1 MRLAFGRS
9 TWSRALTIVFATQVL
24 FWSAYAVM
32 FLSLRP
38 PSGLEADQLTSTRS
52 TPAPGDGLMGAFVS
66 GLTRAAVL
74 RVAGWQPT
82 VVYPGRVSLLLRSQG
97 TDSATGWSLACLK
110 DPCGK
115 TNPVYAGSFARMEAA
130 ARLERFQRHD
140 IVWINITVAA
150 VVGVA
155 LLLLLPIS
163 RFSRLQAITGIFLLI
178 VATETWISGFGAARL
193 TQSWFPVLRYA
204 AQFLVFAWLALM
216 MNAFAGWRAREAMA
230 TAACFLAALA
240 TFIAAFLSHVDIASF
255 VRLFQGAALA
265 LLFGYAILA
274 ALRLFRTTPGLTL
287 RDMALLLV
295 ALAFIGFDLFLLLP
309 RQHGLALR
317 SVLLSPPLLVF
328 IFLFELALRGR
339 RLNQEV
345 EAARNDLQRQ
355 VLEQD
360 VDLVHSSNLLRRQ
373 DRLLAVHEER
383 QRLLRDM
390 HDGAGGLLTH
400 LLLDLRQN
408 RLTPAQ
414 IELGL
419 QSAVDDLRNIASAI
433 DADDEPI
440 DEALAAFKER
450 IAARLSRSTI
460 AFTYDCA
467 LPAPAPSI
475 DVRRLLS
482 LYRLLQEGVTN
493 VVRHAEASAI
503 DLKVES
509 KGDGVIA
516 ITLSDNGKGFDPGR
530 AGSSP
535 GEGRGLA
542 NMRRRAEQI
551 GGTLQI
557 DSTPQG
563 GTGLVLTLTV

>member
-1 MRLAFGRS
+1 MRIAFGRS
-9 TWSRALTIVFATQVL
+9 TWSRALLIVFATQVL
-24 FWSAYAVM
+24 FWSVYAAI
-32 FLSLRP
+32 FFSLRP
-38 PSGLEADQLTSTRS
+38 PSGLEADQLSSSHSRLE
-52 TPAPGDGLMGAFVS
+52 PGDGLMGAFVP
-66 GLTRAAVL
+66 GLTQPAVL
-74 RVAGWQPT
+74 RIGGWQPT
-82 VVYPGRVSLLLRSQG
+82 MVYPGRVSVLLPG
-97 TDSATGWSLACLK
+97 ATTDATGWSLACLK
-110 DPCGK
+110 DPCGRAS
-115 TNPVYAGSFARMEAA
+115 PVYAGSFPRMEAA

-140 IVWINITVAA
+140 IVWINIAVAA

-155 LLLLLPIS
+155 LLLLLPVS
-163 RFSRLQAITGIFLLI
+163 RFSRLQAITGVFLLI
-178 VATETWISGFGAARL
+178 VAVETWLSGFGAARL
-193 TQSWFPVLRYA
+193 TQPWFPVLRYGVE
-204 AQFLVFAWLALM
+204 FLVCFWLLLM
-216 MNAFAGWRAREAMA
+216 MNAFAGWRGREAVA
-230 TAACFLAALA
+230 VAACFLAALA
-240 TFIAAFLSHVDIASF
+240 TLLVTFLRHGDLANL
-255 VRLFQGAALA
+255 VRLLQGAALA
-265 LLFGYAILA
+265 LLFGYGILA
-274 ALRLFRTTPGLTL
+274 ARRLFRTTPGLTF
-287 RDMALLLV
+287 RDLALLLL
-295 ALAFIGFDLFLLLP
+295 ALALVGLDLFLMLP
-309 RQHGLALR
+309 RPHGLALR

-339 RLNQEV
+339 RLDQEV

-408 RLTPAQ
+408 RLGPEE
-414 IELGL
+414 IERGL

-440 DEALAAFKER
+440 DEALAAFQER
-450 IAARLSRSTI
+450 IKARLSRSAI

-467 LPAPAPSI
+467 LPTPAPSI

-493 VVRHAEASAI
+493 VVRHAEASSI
-503 DLKVES
+503 DLKVEA
-509 KGDGVIA
+509 GGEGVIV

-542 NMRRRAEQI
+542 NMRRRADQI

-563 GTGLVLTLTV
+563 GTRLVLTLTV